1 MRPAESNT
9 FITFRIIIFSVDL
22 DGRYSQRAEDI
33 YAPIA
38 EARRAPRRRERS
50 ARSVPRSASFFCSEA
65 AFNLQ
70 LTRRLIRREPRE
82 PEEGETRETLLL
94 SRYAKWVALAHWAGA
109 RDVSY
114 RLPFMLR
121 IYMGAK
127 STSPTARPLA
137 PRGNDLAPPPSI
149 VNAVENEICPLSLSL
164 SRRRAS

>member
-50 ARSVPRSASFFCSEA
+50 ARSFPRSASFFCSEA

-82 PEEGETRETLLL
+82 PEEGATR
-94 SRYAKWVALAHWAGA
+94 A
-109 RDVSY
+109 RDIIIKSVCKVGCARSLGRCQRRVVSFAIQAQYLHGRQVDKSY
-114 RLPFMLR
+114 RSR
-121 IYMGAK
+121 
-127 STSPTARPLA
+127 SP
-137 PRGNDLAPPPSI
+137 PRSSG
-149 VNAVENEICPLSLSL
+149 E
-164 SRRRAS
+164 